1 MYGNSTG
8 LTAYATA
15 RGVTLTTDLDV
26 LLTKAHD
33 YIESLLYNGTRTV
46 ETQTDSFPRIGLY
59 VDGIL
64 LDSETVPQRVIDA
77 EYAAAIS
84 IDQDVDP
91 LAAVEQSVKKEKVDV
106 IETEYRDGSSSLTY
120 NRTIMALLKP
130 LLSGGG
136 AFRVMAGR

>member
-33 YIESLLYNGTRTV
+33 YIESLYFLGTRTV